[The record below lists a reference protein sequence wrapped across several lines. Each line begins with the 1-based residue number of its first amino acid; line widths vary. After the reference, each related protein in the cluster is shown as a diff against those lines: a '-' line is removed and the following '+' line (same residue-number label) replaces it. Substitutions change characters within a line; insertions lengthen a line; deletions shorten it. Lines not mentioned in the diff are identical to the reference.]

1 MSCTHAFINFLDMFI
16 RRLKHR
22 DLVRVVTLRDM
33 TRSMTAP
40 LVNNKYTM
48 YKCHFSHFENYEDD

>member
-1 MSCTHAFINFLDMFI
+1 MEIIVLP
-16 RRLKHR
+16 R

-40 LVNNKYTM
+40 LVSNIIMMLTSVIMVRPKAFM
-48 YKCHFSHFENYEDD
+48 K

>member
-1 MSCTHAFINFLDMFI
+1 MWCHQFVMETIL
-16 RRLKHR
+16 LPR

-40 LVNNKYTM
+40 LVSKKIMATF
-48 YKCHFSHFENYEDD
+48 KNYEDD

>member
-1 MSCTHAFINFLDMFI
+1 MEIIVLP
-16 RRLKHR
+16 R

-40 LVNNKYTM
+40 LVIIL
-48 YKCHFSHFENYEDD
+48 